1 MKDVPKST
9 TNRQYEIF
17 LGHGGLSAISTKAPS
32 SPSSPSSTSD
42 SRSVSQNNPSCVATG
57 GANKSMLVMSG
68 GEGYI
73 DFRLGRLINNH
84 IHRYGLGSNS

>member
-9 TNRQYEIF
+9 THTEYQNL

-42 SRSVSQNNPSCVATG
+42 SRSVSQNNPSCVASG

-73 DFRLGRLINNH
+73 DFRLGRLTNNH
-84 IHRYGLGSNS
+84 IHRCGLGSNS

>member
-1 MKDVPKST
+1 MKDVPNST
-9 TNRQYEIF
+9 THGQYEIF

-42 SRSVSQNNPSCVATG
+42 SRSVSQNNPSCVASG

-73 DFRLGRLINNH
+73 DFRLGRSINKH